1 MTSYF
6 CCAHVGVPTVLIAM
20 LRMLLGV
27 TEFRLLRPYPQH
39 WFSVSGT
46 HMAGIYCESVTTIW
60 QELLLVP
67 CMYSVDYSCCSLTAR
82 LETNLDVDH
91 FSIVHIVHGPHY
103 IVNDMMH
110 EQSTNHISLKN
121 RA

>member
-82 LETNLDVDH
+82 HVVRVGAASGRTDQTVM
-91 FSIVHIVHGPHY
+91 V
-103 IVNDMMH
+103 
-110 EQSTNHISLKN
+110 TISLH
-121 RA
+121 

>member
-1 MTSYF
+1 
-6 CCAHVGVPTVLIAM
+6 
-20 LRMLLGV
+20 
-27 TEFRLLRPYPQH
+27 
-39 WFSVSGT
+39 
-46 HMAGIYCESVTTIW
+46 MAGIYCESVTTIW

-82 LETNLDVDH
+82 LETNLDADH